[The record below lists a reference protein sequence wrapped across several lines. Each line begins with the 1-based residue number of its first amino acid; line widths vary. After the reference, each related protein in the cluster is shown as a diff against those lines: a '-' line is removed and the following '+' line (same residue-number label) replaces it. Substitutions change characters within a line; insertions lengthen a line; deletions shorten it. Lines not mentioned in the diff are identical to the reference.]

1 MSAFTNISSSSDRIV
16 SREQSDAEQDI
27 ATGDGKNDAAAVKP
41 KDVDEDT
48 VPIQLKGAD
57 EAVVHAMMVKVEG
70 DKDTVPIKLK
80 HADEEADR
88 RSDTAKQGN
97 PAEEDACIESKD
109 GGEDDGPSHAV
120 KQADVKQAD
129 VKQADVKQADV
140 KQADVN
146 KADFNK
152 ADFNKA
158 DVDEDGEDSSQDVG
172 MCSHCY
178 YYMGLGDKK

>member
-41 KDVDEDT
+41 KDVDEEVVPTQLEQVDEDT

-129 VKQADVKQADV
+129 V
-140 KQADVN
+140 N